1 MNLDDFFINDTKNE
15 TEKIIKYSNDD
26 GDFARILKKQIP
38 NIELLLDINLAK
50 ELADKYESVIIIAK
64 SDELSWVRIVLSGQ
78 LGKEEISALIQHARK
93 NRSR

>member
-15 TEKIIKYSNDD
+15 TEKIIKYSNND